1 MTFGPDIARRRFGTC
16 LLVAAFAACL
26 ACREYSAIAQAQS
39 IGSAPNSVALRRDWW
54 IKAPGGS
61 YGLVEV
67 NQVNHLANPPERK
80 SRTSI
85 LIGPWRWTFEAT
97 APQVITAIT
106 VPTLI
111 ALFTWGWIRTRR
123 PHG

>member
-1 MTFGPDIARRRFGTC
+1 MTFGPDIARRRFRTC
-16 LLVAAFAACL
+16 LLVAAFAACF
-26 ACREYSAIAQAQS
+26 ACRESSAIAQAPS
-39 IGSAPNSVALRRDWW
+39 IGSTPTSVALRRDWW
-54 IKAPGGS
+54 FKAPGGS

-97 APQVITAIT
+97 APQVITVVTI
-106 VPTLI
+106 PTLI

>member
-1 MTFGPDIARRRFGTC
+1 MTFGPHIARRRFRTC
-16 LLVAAFAACL
+16 LLVAAFAACF
-26 ACREYSAIAQAQS
+26 ACREYSAIAQAPS
-39 IGSAPNSVALRRDWW
+39 MGSAPTSIALRRDWW
-54 IKAPGGS
+54 FKAPGGS

-97 APQVITAIT
+97 APQVITAVT

-123 PHG
+123 LNG